1 VSIMKI
7 TVIGAGSWGTAL
19 ANLLSKN
26 GHEILLWAFLEEEAR
41 RLRESR
47 ENVEFLPGLRLPE
60 SIEFTASIE
69 RAASFGEMFLM
80 VVPSKFVGETIEKF
94 RPYMRQGCLIV
105 NAAKGLDEKRLL
117 RLSDVISN
125 GVPGSKVAVLSGP
138 SHAEEVARYL
148 PTTCVAASDDP
159 KTAEKV
165 QDIFMCPEFRVY
177 ASTDVIGVE
186 LGGAVKNVIAL
197 AAGISD
203 GMGYGDN
210 AKAALMTRG
219 IAEITR
225 LGVAMGGQAATF
237 AGLSGIGD
245 LIVTCTSMHSRN
257 RRAGILLGQ
266 GKSLEETLETI
277 HMVVEGVNT
286 AKTAYALSVKYD
298 VDMPITYEINKVL
311 FEGKN
316 PGSAVNDLM
325 TRDKTHENL
334 TI

>member
-69 RAASFGEMFLM
+69 LAASFGEMFLM

-94 RPYMRQGCLIV
+94 SPYMRPGCLIV